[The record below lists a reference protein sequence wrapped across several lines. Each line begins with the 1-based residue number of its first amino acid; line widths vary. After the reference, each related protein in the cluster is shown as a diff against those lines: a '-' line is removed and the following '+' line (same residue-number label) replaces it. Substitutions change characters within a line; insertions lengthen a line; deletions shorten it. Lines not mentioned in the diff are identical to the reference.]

1 MHARLYI
8 GLTQNSV
15 DVLFNEVRL
24 AFFDNQQA
32 TFAAA
37 ERFELLV
44 HQGVGDIQDVK
55 GNLRLA
61 KSVGQ
66 A

>member
-8 GLTQNSV
+8 GLAQNSV

-37 ERFELLV
+37 ERFDEPTYAV
-44 HQGVGDIQDVK
+44 DAPVF
-55 GNLRLA
+55 R
-61 KSVGQ
+61 
-66 A
+66 